1 MFEAS
6 LGYRMSPCLKKGLG
20 GGVSTQ
26 RRWSSPLE
34 WRGAMRGEHILEF
47 PSEGLGCGSMVRLF
61 PDMLKALGPSP
72 KGEV

>member
-1 MFEAS
+1 
-6 LGYRMSPCLKKGLG
+6 
-20 GGVSTQ
+20 
-26 RRWSSPLE
+26 
-34 WRGAMRGEHILEF
+34 MRGEHILEF